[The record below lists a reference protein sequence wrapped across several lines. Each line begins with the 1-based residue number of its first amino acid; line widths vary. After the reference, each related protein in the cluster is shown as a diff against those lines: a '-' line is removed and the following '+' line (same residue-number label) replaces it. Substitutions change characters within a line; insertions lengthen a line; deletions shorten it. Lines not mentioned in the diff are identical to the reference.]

1 MLRHVVCLTW
11 KPGTAAG
18 DVEAVR
24 AALVALPATIPE
36 IRAYRVGTDLGLVEG
51 NADFGVVADFDDADA
66 WRIYQSHPEHVRIIT
81 ELIRPHL
88 AARTAVQFDVSA
100 WFVAPLA
107 WDHARRPS
115 GHDPER
121 DLGHPPGLHPGVL
134 LAPLRRRRSGCGLPA
149 AHLPRLH
156 DWVDGY
162 IARHFDQGSDLGK
175 ILDPTVDRLLL
186 LVAVVALM
194 VDGSVPVVLGVLV
207 LVREVVVGGATL
219 ALAIAGARRI
229 DVLWAGKAGTLAIM
243 VAFPSL
249 LIAHHTYATWHV
261 IGLVV
266 GWGFAIPAWSSATT
280 RRSTTCRWPGRRSV
294 RARLPAAA
302 GMKVP
307 G

>member
-1 MLRHVVCLTW
+1 MPDGRVV
-11 KPGTAAG
+11 
-18 DVEAVR
+18 
-24 AALVALPATIPE
+24 TIPNV
-36 IRAYRVGTDLGLVEG
+36 ISVLRLACIPVFCWLLLG
-51 NADFGVVADFDDADA
+51 ADEPVAAFLLL
-66 WRIYQSHPEHVRIIT
+66 T
-81 ELIRPHL
+81 
-88 AARTAVQFDVSA
+88 F
-100 WFVAPLA
+100 
-107 WDHARRPS
+107 
-115 GHDPER
+115 
-121 DLGHPPGLHPGVL
+121 LG
-134 LAPLRRRRSGCGLPA
+134 CT
-149 AHLPRLH
+149 

-175 ILDPTVDRLLL
+175 ILDPTADRLLL

-194 VDGSVPVVLGVLV
+194 IDGSVPVVLGVLV
-207 LVREVVVGGATL
+207 LARELVVGAATL

-266 GWGFAIPAWSSATT
+266 GWGFAIPGLVLSYYAAFNYVPLARAALREGTAA
-280 RRSTTCRWPGRRSV
+280 RRGGDEG
-294 RARLPAAA
+294 A